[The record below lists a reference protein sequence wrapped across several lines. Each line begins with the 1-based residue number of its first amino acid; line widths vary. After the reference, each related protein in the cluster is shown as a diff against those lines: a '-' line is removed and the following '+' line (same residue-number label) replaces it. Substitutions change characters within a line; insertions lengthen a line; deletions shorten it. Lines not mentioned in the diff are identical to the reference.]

1 MPARKPAPSAKTR
14 KPAARRKPSGGLAGT
29 LALGALHASLRGL
42 TTGARIVAARPALF
56 GGIAVFSISA
66 GLVADN
72 ALNRQA
78 GPHRHPMLVTRDT
91 PPASAAQPAVRTAG
105 KAAPAP
111 LGNDPRIVAFPLVRE
126 VQSLLAEQG
135 YYKAEVDGRAGQAT
149 DTAIRAFQ
157 AERGLR
163 VDGMATPL
171 LLTQIRAAGHV
182 EEIDPTQVASLEA
195 AGTASDASVGGGSD
209 LVRQIQAG
217 LADAKVADLKP
228 DGILGE
234 RTKAAIRTFQ
244 ALESLDVTGE
254 PSQEVL
260 DRLRSLSA
268 AN

>member
-14 KPAARRKPSGGLAGT
+14 KPAARRKPRGGLAGT
-29 LALGALHASLRGL
+29 IALGILRASLAGL
-42 TTGARIVAARPALF
+42 MTGARIVAARPALF

-78 GPHRHPMLVTRDT
+78 GPHRHPMLVTRDVS
-91 PPASAAQPAVRTAG
+91 PAAAPASGVRTAE
-105 KAAPAP
+105 KSAPRP
-111 LGNDPRIVAFPLVRE
+111 IGNDPRIVAFPLVRE
-126 VQSLLAEQG
+126 VQALLAEQG

-149 DTAIRAFQ
+149 DMAIRAFQ
-157 AERGLR
+157 TERGLR

-171 LLTQIRAAGHV
+171 LLTQIRAAGHA

-217 LADAKVADLKP
+217 LADARVADLKP

>member
-1 MPARKPAPSAKTR
+1 MPARKPAPSSKTR
-14 KPAARRKPSGGLAGT
+14 KPAARRDASPGLAGRIAL
-29 LALGALHASLRGL
+29 LAGRASLAGL
-42 TTGARIVAARPALF
+42 IAGARIVAARPALF

-78 GPHRHPMLVTRDT
+78 GPHRHPMLVTRAGE
-91 PPASAAQPAVRTAG
+91 PA
-105 KAAPAP
+105 AAPVRSAQRETTPAP
-111 LGNDPRIVAFPLVRE
+111 IGNDPRIIAFPQVRE
-126 VQSLLAEQG
+126 VQTLLADQG
-135 YYKAEVDGRAGQAT
+135 YYQAEVDGRAGQAT
-149 DTAIRAFQ
+149 DMAIRAFQ
-157 AERGLR
+157 KAKGLR

-171 LLTQIRAAGHV
+171 LLTQLRQAGHV
-182 EEIDPTQVASLEA
+182 EEIDPTQVASLET
-195 AGTASDASVGGGSD
+195 AGIASDASSGGGSD

-217 LADAKVADLKP
+217 LSDARVAELQA

-244 ALESLDVTGE
+244 ALEGMDVTGE

-268 AN
+268 AR

>member
-1 MPARKPAPSAKTR
+1 M
-14 KPAARRKPSGGLAGT
+14 RKPSARRDPAGGLAGQVAL
-29 LALGALHASLRGL
+29 LAARASLAGL
-42 TTGARIVAARPALF
+42 AAGARIVAARPALF

-78 GPHRHPMLVTRDT
+78 GPHRHPMLVTRGFE
-91 PPASAAQPAVRTAG
+91 PQAPAVRPVRE
-105 KAAPAP
+105 AAAKPAP
-111 LGNDPRIVAFPLVRE
+111 IGNDPRILAFPLVRE

-135 YYKAEVDGRAGQAT
+135 YYSAEVDGRAGQAT
-149 DTAIRAFQ
+149 DLAIRAFQ
-157 AERGLR
+157 KDRGLR

-171 LLTQIRAAGHV
+171 LLTQIRAAGQV
-182 EEIDPTQVASLEA
+182 EEIDPTQVASLESPDV
-195 AGTASDASVGGGSD
+195 ASDASGGGGSE

-217 LADAKVADLKP
+217 LSDAKVADLRA

-234 RTKAAIRTFQ
+234 RTRAAIRTFQ

-260 DRLRSLSA
+260 DRLRAIA
-268 AN
+268 AR

>member
-14 KPAARRKPSGGLAGT
+14 KPAARRKPSGGLAGQVA
-29 LALGALHASLRGL
+29 LLGARASLAGL
-42 TTGARIVAARPALF
+42 AAGARIVAARPALF
-56 GGIAVFSISA
+56 GGIAVFSVSA

-78 GPHRHPMLVTRDT
+78 GPHRHPMLVTRDVEPQT
-91 PPASAAQPAVRTAG
+91 AATRTAVQ
-105 KAAPAP
+105 KAKPAP
-111 LGNDPRIVAFPLVRE
+111 IGNDPRIVAFPLVRE
-126 VQSLLAEQG
+126 VQSLLADQG

-149 DTAIRAFQ
+149 DMAIRAFQ
-157 AERGLR
+157 TERGLR

-171 LLTQIRAAGHV
+171 LLTQIRAAGHA
-182 EEIDPTQVASLEA
+182 EEIDPTQVASLET
-195 AGTASDASVGGGSD
+195 AGVASDASQGSGSD

-217 LADAKVADLKP
+217 LADAKVADLQA

-254 PSQEVL
+254 PSQQVL
-260 DRLRSLSA
+260 DRLRA
-268 AN
+268 IAVGG